1 MHEMAVS
8 VGGTI
13 RQKIFSDPY
22 PQDSWDDK
30 GAIIFTVQILN
41 SARFRE
47 LTGIMP
53 PKRTMNA
60 ALYESVGLPYYD
72 ESAHQA
78 TLETVASD
86 ETKVAATLKPKKYL
100 GFKRDRGTRP
110 PKVVMMGSETP
121 ERTYDPLQAIDEVLK
136 RGFSFKRP
144 AANQVDADN
153 LHGHKATGFRAL
165 FSRIKKAIATPA
177 G

>member
-1 MHEMAVS
+1 MAVS

-13 RQKIFSDPY
+13 CQKIFADSY

-30 GAIIFTVQILN
+30 AVIIFTVQILN

-47 LTGIMP
+47 LTGITP

-72 ESAHQA
+72 ESAYQA
-78 TLETVASD
+78 TLETVTSKQ
-86 ETKVAATLKPKKYL
+86 TKVAAALKPKKYL
-100 GFKRDRGTRP
+100 GFTSNRSARP
-110 PKVVMMGSETP
+110 PKIVKIHSENP
-121 ERTYDPLQAIDEVLK
+121 ERTYDPFQAIDEELK
-136 RGFSFKRP
+136 RDPSPRHP
-144 AANQVDADN
+144 VANDENAKN
-153 LHGHKATGFRAL
+153 LQNRKATGLRGL
-165 FSRIKKAIATPA
+165 FSRFRKAVATPA